1 MKGMLSLSLTLV
13 VCLLAGFAD
22 SARAVPIAIQF
33 DFSGSSVSML
43 NGLVQIPPDGSIN
56 SASGTLVV
64 NGAGLATLSAGPA
77 SLQGFNLSAT
87 VNAVT
92 FGNTITGNPSVT
104 QIGAAGGT
112 LTPGLAQVVFGAPMQ
127 IALGGALGCT
137 GPSCAIL
144 SLPAV
149 LTGTQLLNLAALP
162 IANLAVLGNA
172 FIDATYAIT
181 FNGMTGSLHLVGAE
195 VSRVVVPEPQTAGLL
210 ALGVFALAGW
220 RAARSRR

>member
-1 MKGMLSLSLTLV
+1 MSERDIRFRLEDGVATIELHRPEQRN
-13 VCLLAGFAD
+13 A
-22 SARAVPIAIQF
+22 
-33 DFSGSSVSML
+33 FSGQMGVEL
-43 NGLVQIPPDGSIN
+43 G
-56 SASGTLVV
+56 
-64 NGAGLATLSAGPA
+64 
-77 SLQGFNLSAT
+77 
-87 VNAVT
+87 NAYRRCDADDAVR
-92 FGNTITGNPSVT
+92 
-104 QIGAAGGT
+104 
-112 LTPGLAQVVFGAPMQ
+112 
-127 IALGGALGCT
+127 
-137 GPSCAIL
+137 AI
-144 SLPAV
+144 V